1 MDSIEYVGLV
11 ASTLATLAFLPQVV
25 KTWRSRGA
33 KDFSLL
39 TLLLLEAGVSLWIF
53 YGVWRDAPAIWLGNS
68 VTLALVGFMLAVKI
82 ENVLLHDK
90 IRGIHM
96 KRGMRRYRGYI

>member
-25 KTWRSRGA
+25 KTWRTRSA

-53 YGVWRDAPAIWLGNS
+53 YGVWRDAPAIWLGNG
-68 VTLALVGFMLAVKI
+68 VTLALVGFILAVKI

-96 KRGMRRYRGYI
+96 KERNGAI